1 MQEVYLSSLAFSY
14 VSPMKFQKSLR
25 HSMFVVAT
33 VLFSQ
38 LAIAHASLANAV
50 PAPGATLD
58 IAPKDIDLTFNER
71 IEAAFSAIKV
81 KDRDGKDVTTA
92 KAQMASPDGMTLR
105 LEVPAL
111 PPGSYSVEW
120 AAVGHDGHRRTGDF
134 QFSVK

>member
-1 MQEVYLSSLAFSY
+1 MPGFFITVLL
-14 VSPMKFQKSLR
+14 MKFQKALR
-25 HSMFVVAT
+25 HFILIAAT
-33 VLFSQ
+33 ILVSQ
-38 LAIAHASLANAV
+38 LAMAHASLTGAV

-58 IAPKDIDLTFNER
+58 IAPKDIDLTFNEKV
-71 IEAAFSAIKV
+71 EAAFSAIKV
-81 KDRDGKDVTTA
+81 KDRDGKGVATA

-134 QFSVK
+134 KFSVK